1 MMLDK
6 VIAAASAQAVRRVW
20 IVSDLQQQYPQR
32 ATHCMTRAVDDFL
45 SLRMPC
51 DAVCYLGDAVEGHD
65 PGFLMEMARMQRE
78 QLSRVQAPVY
88 YVLGNHDF
96 DYFAYHER
104 TLSGMRLPF
113 WEFVRPLPQWHTQE
127 TLSDLYYTAD
137 LGEFA
142 LCFLT
147 DHADA
152 AGRWYTTHGEIRG
165 DSTLY
170 PYTPD
175 DYRAVMAQVAGLK
188 KPVITLSHYA
198 FAGGNRAAP
207 LYDRFLPLPDNVRM
221 HFYGHA
227 HIGDAVWAGKDCHR
241 KIAAV
246 DGQPVMQV
254 DVASLENYRGSAIR
268 SVLLEWY
275 AAGEIG
281 VLFRNHTLRC
291 WDDCLLTRPG
301 DGLRA
306 GEAAT

>member
-6 VIAAASAQAVRRVW
+6 VIAAASTQAVRRVW

-198 FAGGNRAAP
+198 FSGGNRAAP
-207 LYDRFLPLPDNVRM
+207 LYDRFLPLPDNVLM
-221 HFYGHA
+221 QKNGHA
-227 HIGDAVWAGKDCHR
+227 HNGEAVWPGKD
-241 KIAAV
+241 
-246 DGQPVMQV
+246 
-254 DVASLENYRGSAIR
+254 
-268 SVLLEWY
+268 
-275 AAGEIG
+275 
-281 VLFRNHTLRC
+281 
-291 WDDCLLTRPG
+291 
-301 DGLRA
+301 
-306 GEAAT
+306 

>member
-1 MMLDK
+1 MLDK

-65 PGFLMEMARMQRE
+65 PGFLMEMAWMQRE

-188 KPVITLSHYA
+188 
-198 FAGGNRAAP
+198 
-207 LYDRFLPLPDNVRM
+207 
-221 HFYGHA
+221 
-227 HIGDAVWAGKDCHR
+227 
-241 KIAAV
+241 
-246 DGQPVMQV
+246 
-254 DVASLENYRGSAIR
+254 
-268 SVLLEWY
+268 
-275 AAGEIG
+275 
-281 VLFRNHTLRC
+281 
-291 WDDCLLTRPG
+291 
-301 DGLRA
+301 
-306 GEAAT
+306 